1 MTIAVK
7 NDAKHAS
14 SGVPSPREDAA
25 RGRFL
30 SSIRNIG
37 IIAHIDA
44 GKTTTTERILYYT
57 GRVYKMGEVHEGT
70 AVMDWMEQEQERGIT
85 ITSAATTCFWRD
97 HQVNIID
104 TPGHVD
110 FTVEVER
117 SLRVLDGA
125 VGVFC
130 GVGGVQPQSETVWR
144 QAKKY
149 HVPCLAFVNKMD
161 RMGANFAKVVSEL
174 REKLAAPA
182 VPIQL
187 PWGSEEDFKGIV
199 DLINMK
205 AFLFKEENLGSEV
218 SEIAIPEEMAVDA
231 EKQRAALIEK
241 TAEVDETL
249 LEIYLEN
256 PDVPAAPLAAAIRRA
271 TIAGLLVPVLCG
283 SSLKNKGVQSLL
295 DAVIDYL
302 PSPVDVPAVTGIH
315 PKTEAPEVRQAGDY
329 EPLSALAF
337 KMATDSF
344 VGKLAFIRIYSGK
357 LEKRQNVFNPR
368 TNKREKIGRLLR
380 LHANSREDVEVL
392 YSGEIGAISG
402 LKFFTTGDT
411 LCAENDAIVLER
423 IVFPEPVIS
432 MAIEPK
438 TQADRDALSVALQS
452 LTEEDPTFRVTMNE
466 DTGQTIIN
474 GMGELHLE
482 IIKDRIFR
490 EFKVQANAG
499 KPVVAYRESA
509 QKAGVGEFT
518 FEREI
523 GGRGHFAKVV
533 IAISPRERGTGNLV
547 NLNVSKEVIPA
558 IFHLP
563 IKQGISDALMTGV
576 LGNYPLVDVE
586 VNVTGGEA
594 HPVDSSEMAFRTA
607 AVMAL
612 RDAVGNSSPTL
623 LEPIMKLEIISPEDH
638 LGDVMND
645 LNGRRGRIREIESRD
660 GIQIVHVDVPLAEM
674 FGYATTLRSLTK
686 GRASYTME
694 PQSFEAVPDSMQETI
709 LNHT

>member
-1 MTIAVK
+1 MTTVVK
-7 NDAKHAS
+7 KDGKNAK
-14 SGVPSPREDAA
+14 GVVPSPREDAS
-25 RGRFL
+25 RGRSL
-30 SSIRNIG
+30 STIRNIG

-57 GRVYKMGEVHEGT
+57 GRVYKIGEVHEGT

-85 ITSAATTCFWRD
+85 ITSAATTCFWRE
-97 HQVNIID
+97 QQINIID

-149 HVPCLAFVNKMD
+149 NVPCLAFVNKMD
-161 RMGANFAKVVSEL
+161 RMGADFNAVVHQL

-182 VPIQL
+182 VPVQL
-187 PWGSEEDFKGIV
+187 PIGASETFEGVI
-199 DLINMK
+199 DLILMK
-205 AFLFKEENLGSEV
+205 AFRFKEETLGSDVE
-218 SEIAIPEEMAVDA
+218 EIAIPEELAADA
-231 EKQRAALIEK
+231 EKYRAELVEK
-241 TAEVDETL
+241 AAEVDEAL
-249 LEIYLEN
+249 LEAYMESS
-256 PDVPAAPLAAAIRRA
+256 DVSAELLVAGIRRA
-271 TIAGLLVPVLCG
+271 TIAGAMVPVLCG
-283 SSLKNKGVQSLL
+283 SSLKNKGVQPLL
-295 DAVIDYL
+295 DAVVDYL

-315 PKTEAPEVRQAGDY
+315 PKTEAVETREAGDF

-337 KMATDSF
+337 KMATDPF
-344 VGKLAFIRIYSGK
+344 VGKLVFVRIYSGK

-368 TNKREKIGRLLR
+368 TRKREKISRILR
-380 LHANSREDVEVL
+380 LHANSREDVEIL

-402 LKFFTTGDT
+402 LKQFTTGDT
-411 LCAENDAIVLER
+411 LCAENSPIVLER
-423 IVFPEPVIS
+423 IEFPEPVIA

-438 TQADRDALSVALQS
+438 TQADRDSLTAALQS
-452 LTEEDPTFRVTMNE
+452 MTEEDPTFRVTMNE

-482 IIKDRIFR
+482 IIKDRILR

-499 KPVVAYRESA
+499 KPVVAYRETA
-509 QKAGVGEFT
+509 QQAGIGTYT

-523 GGRGHFAKVV
+523 GGRGHFAKLVV
-533 IAISPRERGTGNLV
+533 EVSPRPRGEGNLV
-547 NLNVSKEVIPA
+547 NLSIPKEVIPA
-558 IFHLP
+558 EFHLP
-563 IKQGISDALMTGV
+563 IKQGLSDALMTGV
-576 LGNYPLVDVE
+576 LGNYPLVDVD
-586 VNVTGGEA
+586 VKVTGGEA

-612 RDAVGNSSPTL
+612 RDAVGNSTPTL
-623 LEPIMKLEIISPEDH
+623 LEPIMKLEIIAPEEH

-645 LNGRRGRIREIESRD
+645 LNGRRGRIREIEARD
-660 GIQIVHVDVPLAEM
+660 AVQIVHVDVPLAEM
-674 FGYATTLRSLTK
+674 FGYATSLRSLTK

-709 LNHT
+709 LNRY

>member
-1 MTIAVK
+1 MTTIVK
-7 NDAKHAS
+7 KDGKNTNGAT
-14 SGVPSPREDAA
+14 PSPREDVA
-25 RGRFL
+25 RGRSL
-30 SSIRNIG
+30 STIRNIG

-57 GRVYKMGEVHEGT
+57 GRVYKIGEVHEGT

-85 ITSAATTCFWRD
+85 ITSAATTCFWRE
-97 HQVNIID
+97 QQINIID

-125 VGVFC
+125 VGIFC

-149 HVPCLAFVNKMD
+149 NVPCLAFVNKMD
-161 RMGANFAKVVSEL
+161 RMGANFKSVVEQL

-182 VPIQL
+182 VPVQL
-187 PWGSEEDFKGIV
+187 PIGAAETFEGVI
-199 DLINMK
+199 DLILMK
-205 AFLFKEENLGSEV
+205 AFRFSEESLGSDIE
-218 SEIAIPEEMAVDA
+218 EIPIPEELAADA
-231 EKQRAALIEK
+231 EKQRAALVEK
-241 TAEVDETL
+241 AAEADEAL
-249 LEIYLEN
+249 LEAYMESS
-256 PDVPAAPLAAAIRRA
+256 DVPAELLVAAIRRA
-271 TIAGLLVPVLCG
+271 TIAGAMVPVLCG
-283 SSLKNKGVQSLL
+283 SSLKNKGVQPLL
-295 DAVIDYL
+295 DAVVDYL
-302 PSPVDVPAVTGIH
+302 PSPVDVPAVKGIH
-315 PKTEAPEVRQAGDY
+315 PKTEATETREAGDF

-344 VGKLAFIRIYSGK
+344 VGKLVFVRIYSGK

-368 TNKREKIGRLLR
+368 TNKREKINRLLR
-380 LHANSREDVEVL
+380 LHANSREDVDTL
-392 YSGEIGAISG
+392 FAGEIGAVSG
-402 LKFFTTGDT
+402 LRHFTTGDT
-411 LCAENDAIVLER
+411 LCCENSPIVLER
-423 IVFPEPVIS
+423 IEFPEPVIA

-438 TQADRDALSVALQS
+438 TQADRDSLTAALQS
-452 LTEEDPTFRVTMNE
+452 MMDEDPTFRVTTNE
-466 DTGQTIIN
+466 DTGQTIVN

-482 IIKDRIFR
+482 IIKDRILR
-490 EFKVQANAG
+490 EFKVRANAG

-509 QKAGVGEFT
+509 QKPGTGTFT

-523 GGRGHFAKVV
+523 GGRGHFAKLVV
-533 IAISPRERGTGNLV
+533 EVSPRPRGEGNQI

-558 IFHLP
+558 VFHLP
-563 IKQGISDALMTGV
+563 IEQGLSDALMTGV
-576 LGNYPLVDVE
+576 LGNYPLVDVD

-612 RDAVGNSSPTL
+612 RDAVGQSNPTL
-623 LEPIMKLEIISPEDH
+623 LEPIMKLEIIAPEEH

-645 LNGRRGRIREIESRD
+645 LNGRRGRIREIEARD
-660 GIQIVHVDVPLAEM
+660 AVQIVHVDVPLAEM

-709 LNHT
+709 LNRY

>member
-1 MTIAVK
+1 MMTIVK
-7 NDAKHAS
+7 KDGKNTKS
-14 SGVPSPREDAA
+14 SVSSPREDAA
-25 RGRFL
+25 RGRSL

-44 GKTTTTERILYYT
+44 GKTTTTERILYYS

-85 ITSAATTCFWRD
+85 ITSAATTCFWND
-97 HQVNIID
+97 HQINIID

-144 QAKKY
+144 QAEKY
-149 HVPCLAFVNKMD
+149 SVPRVAFINKMD
-161 RMGANFAKVVSEL
+161 RMGADFNKVVSEL

-182 VPIQL
+182 APIQL
-187 PWGSEEDFKGIV
+187 PWGSEENLKGIV
-199 DLINMK
+199 DLVHMK
-205 AFLFKEENLGSEV
+205 AFLFKDETLGSDIEEV
-218 SEIAIPEEMAVDA
+218 AIPEELAVDA
-231 EKQRAALIEK
+231 EKARAALIEK

-256 PDVPAAPLAAAIRRA
+256 ADVPSGQLVAAIRRA
-271 TIAGLLVPVLCG
+271 TIAGDLVPVLCG
-283 SSLKNKGVQSLL
+283 SSLKNKGVQPLL
-295 DAVIDYL
+295 DAVVAYL
-302 PSPVDVPAVTGIH
+302 PSPVDVPAVTGVH
-315 PKTEAPEVRQAGDY
+315 PKTDAPEVREASDSGS
-329 EPLSALAF
+329 LSALAF

-344 VGKLAFIRIYSGK
+344 VGKLVFVRIYSGK
-357 LEKRQNVFNPR
+357 LEKRQNIFNPR
-368 TNKREKIGRLLR
+368 TRKREKIGRLLR
-380 LHANSREDVEVL
+380 LHANSREDVDVL

-402 LKFFTTGDT
+402 LKNFTTGDT
-411 LCAENDAIVLER
+411 ICAENNAIVLES
-423 IVFPEPVIS
+423 IEFPEPVIS

-438 TQADRDALSVALQS
+438 TQGDRDALTAALQS
-452 LTEEDPTFRVTMNE
+452 LMEEDPTFRVTTNE

-499 KPVVAYRESA
+499 KPVVAYRESVQSA
-509 QKAGVGEFT
+509 ATGEFT

-523 GGRGHFAKVV
+523 GGRGHFANV
-533 IAISPRERGTGNLV
+533 IVEVSPRERSNGNEV
-547 NLNVSKEVIPA
+547 NIKVSNEVISA
-558 IFHLP
+558 EFKKSIE
-563 IKQGISDALMTGV
+563 QGLNDALMTGV
-576 LGNYPLVDVE
+576 LGNYPLVDMDVT
-586 VNVTGGEA
+586 VTGGIS
-594 HPVDSSEMAFRTA
+594 HPVDSSEIAFRTA
-607 AVMAL
+607 GVMAL
-612 RDAVGNSSPTL
+612 RDAVKNADPAL
-623 LEPIMKLEIISPEDH
+623 LEPIMKLEIIAPEDH

-645 LNGRRGRIREIESRD
+645 LNGRRGRIREIEACD
-660 GIQIVHVDVPLAEM
+660 GVQVVHVDVPLAEM

-694 PQSFEAVPDSMQETI
+694 PRNFEVLPSSMQEKI
-709 LNHT
+709 LNRI